1 MSLEENIKEI
11 KEIVDMYN
19 GYYGDVSYN
28 SYVGDSVSKSD
39 LELIKEGQE
48 ERVTIAY
55 LQSKILEAQ
64 GG

>member
-1 MSLEENIKEI
+1 MSLEENIKEVQA
-11 KEIVDMYN
+11 IVDMYN
-19 GYYGDVSYN
+19 GYYGDVFYS
-28 SYVGDSVSKSD
+28 SYVGDSVSKSS

-55 LQSKILEAQ
+55 LQEKILEAQ

>member
-1 MSLEENIKEI
+1 VSLEENIKEI
-11 KEIVDMYN
+11 QEIVNMYN
-19 GYYGDVSYN
+19 GYYGDVFYS
-28 SYVGDSVSKSD
+28 SYVGDSISSSN

-55 LQSKILEAQ
+55 LQTKITEAQ

>member
-11 KEIVDMYN
+11 QTIVDMYN
-19 GYYGDVSYN
+19 GYYGDVLYS
-28 SYVGDSVSKSD
+28 SYVGDSVSKSN

-55 LQSKILEAQ
+55 LQEKIIEAQ